1 MVTDSTG
8 ADHGGPREVVD
19 EHWTPDN
26 PDGSGWADI
35 DWVSAVRGSR
45 YHYCHGAAKA
55 EALAALPAF
64 YCVVTR
70 LESPQLIPHENR
82 YYIPGSLLGDFLAEL
97 SLAGGI
103 EQVWHVEA
111 CPDPPAESR
120 VLDLG

>member
-1 MVTDSTG
+1 MAGETPGEGQD
-8 ADHGGPREVVD
+8 GPREVVD

-26 PDGSGWADI
+26 PDGSGWAAI

-45 YHYCHGAAKA
+45 YHYRHGAAKA

-70 LESPQLIPHENR
+70 LESAQLIPHENR
-82 YYIPGSLLGDFLAEL
+82 YYIPGPLLGDFLAEL

-111 CPDPPAESR
+111 CPDPPVESR
-120 VLDLG
+120 VHGLG